1 MHYSVEDLDDITRFR
16 LFLSISYNDLAEFV
30 INQLKKRS
38 LTTMIFWFLCL
49 LSFTLSVVIRLSLA
63 RHFAWG
69 AILKHSLIG
78 FILLPVLCIPVHEGL
93 HILPFALSGARN
105 IRVGMDLKQYLFFV
119 TAHRYVAGKRQFI
132 IVALMP
138 FILITAASVIA
149 IITLPPLWKWSVA
162 AFLFAHTTMCS
173 GDFALICLF
182 NIKGKEI
189 YTWDDADKRVAYFYE
204 EVGSRKSEDGSRKTE
219 EKE

>member
-1 MHYSVEDLDDITRFR
+1 MAKFDKFHIMHYSVEDLDDVTRFH

-38 LTTMIFWFLCL
+38 FITLLFWFLCL
-49 LSFTLSVVIRLSLA
+49 LSFTFSVVIRFSLA

-69 AILKHSLIG
+69 AIIKQSLIG

-119 TAHRYVAGKRQFI
+119 TAHRYVAGKRQFT

-138 FILITAASVIA
+138 FLLITAASIAA
-149 IITLPPLWKWSVA
+149 IIILPPPWKWSVA
-162 AFLFAHTTMCS
+162 AFLFAHTTMCA
-173 GDFALICLF
+173 GDFALISLF
-182 NIKGKEI
+182 NIKGKKI
-189 YTWDDADKRVAYFYE
+189 YTWDDADKRMAYFYE
-204 EVGSRKSEDGSRKTE
+204 EV
-219 EKE
+219 

>member
-1 MHYSVEDLDDITRFR
+1 MHYSVEDLDDVTRFH

-38 LTTMIFWFLCL
+38 FITLLFWFLCL
-49 LSFTLSVVIRLSLA
+49 LSFTLSLVIRLSLA
-63 RHFAWG
+63 RHFVWA
-69 AILKHSLIG
+69 AIFKHSLIG

-105 IRVGMDLKQYLFFV
+105 IRVGMDLRQYLFFV
-119 TAHRYVAGKRQFI
+119 TAHRYVAGKRQFT

-138 FILITAASVIA
+138 FVLITAASIAA
-149 IITLPPLWKWSVA
+149 IIILPPVWQWTVA
-162 AFLFAHTTMCS
+162 AFLFAHTTMCA
-173 GDFALICLF
+173 GDFALISLF

-189 YTWDDADKRVAYFYE
+189 FTWDDADKRMAYFYE
-204 EVGSRKSEDGSRKTE
+204 EVGRRKKRS
-219 EKE
+219 KE